1 MIRAPNSQLGKVNV
15 VPLVAQTTEV
25 DTMRR
30 SLYLS
35 ALAVLAML
43 VLTPPALAQ
52 DQYTE
57 EAVPEILE
65 ELTED
70 PQEPAAENVAEGQ
83 REAML
88 EEQVEARQ
96 GANLSSQ
103 QEAALERQAEA
114 GYQQPKELPKEKGVA
129 KKEEKDLP
137 KTGGV
142 SVSAS
147 LLGLGAGALLVGGG
161 LLVLRRRN
169 W

>member
-1 MIRAPNSQLGKVNV
+1 MIRAPNSQLGKVHV
-15 VPLVAQTTEV
+15 VPGGADDEG

-30 SLYLS
+30 LLYLS
-35 ALAVLAML
+35 ALAVLATL
-43 VLTPPALAQ
+43 VFTPAALAQ
-52 DQYTE
+52 DQYEE
-57 EAVPEILE
+57 EAVPEIQE
-65 ELTED
+65 EQIED
-70 PQEPAAENVAEGQ
+70 PQEPAAENVVEGQ

-96 GANLSSQ
+96 GADLSPQ

-114 GYQQPKELPKEKGVA
+114 GSQQPKELPKEKGVA

>member
-1 MIRAPNSQLGKVNV
+1 
-15 VPLVAQTTEV
+15 
-25 DTMRR
+25 MRR

-43 VLTPPALAQ
+43 VLTPAALAQ
-52 DQYTE
+52 DQYVE
-57 EAVPEILE
+57 EAVPEIQE

-96 GANLSSQ
+96 GADLSSQ

-129 KKEEKDLP
+129 KKEETKGLVPAPAPAPAPAKELP
-137 KTGGV
+137 KTGG
-142 SVSAS
+142 SGAAS
-147 LLGLGAGALLVGGG
+147 LFALGTGTLLVAGG
-161 LLVLRRRN
+161 LVARKLVR
-169 W
+169 

>member
-1 MIRAPNSQLGKVNV
+1 
-15 VPLVAQTTEV
+15 
-25 DTMRR
+25 MRR

-35 ALAVLAML
+35 ALAVLATL
-43 VLTPPALAQ
+43 VLAPPALAQ

-57 EAVPEILE
+57 EAVPEIQE

-96 GANLSSQ
+96 GADLSSQ

-129 KKEEKDLP
+129 KKEETKGLVPASAPAKELP
-137 KTGGV
+137 KTGG
-142 SVSAS
+142 SGAAS
-147 LLGLGAGALLVGGG
+147 LFALGTGTLLVAGG
-161 LLVLRRRN
+161 LVARKLVR
-169 W
+169 

>member
-1 MIRAPNSQLGKVNV
+1 
-15 VPLVAQTTEV
+15 
-25 DTMRR
+25 MRR

-43 VLTPPALAQ
+43 VLAPPALAQ

-57 EAVPEILE
+57 EAVPEIQE

-83 REAML
+83 REAVL

-96 GANLSSQ
+96 GAELSPQ

-129 KKEEKDLP
+129 KTEVKKGLP

-142 SVSAS
+142 SFGTS

-161 LLVLRRRN
+161 LLLLRRPN
-169 W
+169 L